1 MHLCILLCR
10 TQIKLSKLKF
20 LVLDEADRLLDA
32 SYATLWSCPLLP
44 FSLPITHTVT
54 PPYSIAPDMATIVA
68 ALPARR
74 QTLLFSATMTKD
86 LKRLNELALTNPYR
100 WSLGARPTTVD
111 TLEQYVHN
119 PVQQHALL
127 GV

>member
-32 SYATLWSCPLLP
+32 SYACPLLP
-44 FSLPITHTVT
+44 LSLS
-54 PPYSIAPDMATIVA
+54 PPSSHSHCDPPRSIAPDMATIVA

-100 WSLGARPTTVD
+100 WSQGARPTTVD
-111 TLEQYVHN
+111 TLEQ
-119 PVQQHALL
+119 
-127 GV
+127 